1 MTTAITQWVTR
12 ARTITAVGVL
22 AGALALPAPPAR
34 AFPGTTERVSV
45 DSAGN
50 QANGPCLSGAFA
62 PPPSI
67 TPDGR
72 FVAFA
77 AWARNLA
84 PGDTNGFGDVFVH
97 DRRTSITERV
107 SVDGAGNEAN
117 DTIHQPAISAD
128 GHFVVFVSA
137 ATNLVPGD
145 TNERDD
151 VFVHDRLT
159 RTTERVSVDSAGSQA
174 DGGSSSPAISADG
187 RFVAFVSFA
196 TNLVPGDSNGRGDVF
211 VRDRLTQTTE
221 RVSVDSAGNEANR
234 GSDGPSISAN
244 GRFVVFW
251 SDATNLVRGDTNGVA
266 DVFVRDRLTRTTERV
281 SVDSAGNEGNGASG
295 LHSHSEYSISADGRF
310 VAFVSSATNLVPG
323 DTNGAADVFVHD
335 RLTRTTERVSVDS
348 AGNQGNDGSF
358 SPAVSANG
366 RFVAFVSFATNLA
379 AGDSDSSF
387 ISGVFVHDRHT
398 GTTEL
403 VSVDSGGNRANGSSQ
418 HPSISATGGFVAFVS
433 FATNLVPGDTNEQP
447 DVFVRDR
454 KTAEDSDT
462 TWHHRRRPRRR

>member
-1 MTTAITQWVTR
+1 MTTEHTRMFPAHPSACAI
-12 ARTITAVGVL
+12 AAVGLLASFLAVL
-22 AGALALPAPPAR
+22 AAPA
-34 AFPGTTERVSV
+34 GV
-45 DSAGN
+45 SAG
-50 QANGPCLSGAFA
+50 
-62 PPPSI
+62 
-67 TPDGR
+67 
-72 FVAFA
+72 
-77 AWARNLA
+77 
-84 PGDTNGFGDVFVH
+84 
-97 DRRTSITERV
+97 
-107 SVDGAGNEAN
+107 
-117 DTIHQPAISAD
+117 
-128 GHFVVFVSA
+128 
-137 ATNLVPGD
+137 
-145 TNERDD
+145 
-151 VFVHDRLT
+151 
-159 RTTERVSVDSAGSQA
+159 
-174 DGGSSSPAISADG
+174 
-187 RFVAFVSFA
+187 
-196 TNLVPGDSNGRGDVF
+196 
-211 VRDRLTQTTE
+211 TTE

-266 DVFVRDRLTRTTERV
+266 DVFV
-281 SVDSAGNEGNGASG
+281 
-295 LHSHSEYSISADGRF
+295 
-310 VAFVSSATNLVPG
+310 
-323 DTNGAADVFVHD
+323 HD

-358 SPAVSANG
+358 SPAISAGG

-462 TWHHRRRPRRR
+462 TWHQRRRPRRR

>member
-1 MTTAITQWVTR
+1 MGEGFGG
-12 ARTITAVGVL
+12 AVYNAL
-22 AGALALPAPPAR
+22 AGRLS
-34 AFPGTTERVSV
+34 VSR
-45 DSAGN
+45 S
-50 QANGPCLSGAFA
+50 
-62 PPPSI
+62 
-67 TPDGR
+67 
-72 FVAFA
+72 
-77 AWARNLA
+77 
-84 PGDTNGFGDVFVH
+84 
-97 DRRTSITERV
+97 E
-107 SVDGAGNEAN
+107 
-117 DTIHQPAISAD
+117 
-128 GHFVVFVSA
+128 FVS
-137 ATNLVPGD
+137 N
-145 TNERDD
+145 
-151 VFVHDRLT
+151 
-159 RTTERVSVDSAGSQA
+159 QA
-174 DGGSSSPAISADG
+174 DGESSSPAISADG

-221 RVSVDSAGNEANR
+221 RVSVDSAGTEGNS

-348 AGNQGNDGSF
+348 AGNEANSSSF
-358 SPAVSANG
+358 DPVISADG
-366 RFVAFVSFATNLA
+366 RFVAF
-379 AGDSDSSF
+379 SS
-387 ISGVFVHDRHT
+387 
-398 GTTEL
+398 
-403 VSVDSGGNRANGSSQ
+403 A
-418 HPSISATGGFVAFVS
+418 
-433 FATNLVPGDTNEQP
+433 ATNLVPGDTNEQP

-462 TWHHRRRPRRR
+462 TWHQRRRPRRR